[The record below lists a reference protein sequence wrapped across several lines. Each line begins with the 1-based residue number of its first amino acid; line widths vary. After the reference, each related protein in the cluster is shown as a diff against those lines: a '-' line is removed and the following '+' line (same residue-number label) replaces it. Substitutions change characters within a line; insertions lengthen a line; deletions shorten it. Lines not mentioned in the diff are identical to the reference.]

1 MVVSEMGEM
10 WSPYTAPGQRRAHSH
25 EEQRIV
31 GCEHADNDGQNKGD
45 GTPARTHGETDEGR
59 HYEND
64 GRQKVETHAQA
75 IQEAGNE
82 LAGAQEVAAASSRA
96 TRPARGS

>member
-10 WSPYTAPGQRRAHSH
+10 WCRTLRRPARAHSH
-25 EEQRIV
+25 EEQGIV
-31 GCEHADNDGQNKGD
+31 GCEHADNDGQNKGRWY
-45 GTPARTHGETDEGR
+45 PSSYHGETDEGR

-75 IQEAGNE
+75 VQKPETNSP
-82 LAGAQEVAAASSRA
+82 VPKR
-96 TRPARGS
+96 